1 MNTRWLII
9 VLWLLVGLGCSG
21 IRAPKERIVR
31 NDNAY
36 DRDLTKLQQY
46 LGGMPVDLAIEGY
59 RPNVE
64 AAVDVEYSEDSV
76 EAIIKQVAITQMDPD
91 YTYLRTKTDGVGNT
105 IRVPTK
111 HVTRVTAN
119 GLRPSTS
126 QGGTNWGWAL
136 PIGLGI
142 LAIVSAALESTYGT
156 RGSGCQGGCL
166 AIGIILGA
174 VALLAALIVL
184 TTILTADRTSN
195 PITTYEM
202 IARTWILQ

>member
-1 MNTRWLII
+1 MNIRWLII

-76 EAIIKQVAITQMDPD
+76 EAIVKQVAITQMDPD

-105 IRVPTK
+105 LRVPTK
-111 HVTRVTAN
+111 YVTRVSAEGVRTVQ
-119 GLRPSTS
+119 ST
-126 QGGTNWGWAL
+126 GGTSFVWPAA
-136 PIGLGI
+136 LGI
-142 LAIVSAALESTYGT
+142 IAIIAASLEGKVND
-156 RGSGCQGGCL
+156 GIGCRGGCL
-166 AIGIILGA
+166 AIGAILGA
-174 VALLAALIVL
+174 TALVILAVILIASHNSEPV
-184 TTILTADRTSN
+184 TTFETIS
-195 PITTYEM
+195 
-202 IARTWILQ
+202 RTWILQ

>member
-1 MNTRWLII
+1 MNIRWLII

-111 HVTRVTAN
+111 HVTRVSAEGVRTVQ
-119 GLRPSTS
+119 SS
-126 QGGTNWGWAL
+126 GGSSFVWPAA
-136 PIGLGI
+136 LGI
-142 LAIVSAALESTYGT
+142 IAIIAASLEGKVND
-156 RGSGCQGGCL
+156 GIGCRGGCL
-166 AIGIILGA
+166 AIGAIIGA
-174 VALLAALIVL
+174 IALVILPVILIASHNSEPV
-184 TTILTADRTSN
+184 TTFETIS
-195 PITTYEM
+195 
-202 IARTWILQ
+202 RTWILQ